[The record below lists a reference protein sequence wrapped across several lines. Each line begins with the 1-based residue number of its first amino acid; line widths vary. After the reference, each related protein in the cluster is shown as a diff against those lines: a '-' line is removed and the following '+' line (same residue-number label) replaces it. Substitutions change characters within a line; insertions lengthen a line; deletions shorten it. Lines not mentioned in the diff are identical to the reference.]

1 MMAPWLPGPRSRTT
15 LQRPRAPGIAGW
27 AWLVTLGAAG
37 GALTEGCSGSHNQLG
52 NDDTTSS
59 VTTSGTGGAGGD
71 ATTSSSTGGAG
82 TGGVDAGPPGP
93 TELTIVNGVADYDA
107 IRICFVPYPEGPGGF
122 PWPSAPTGLAFAG
135 AQVIDRID
143 QVITSDVDVRPHVLA
158 GDLAETAGKSC
169 DEILAL
175 NEPALVVAPLAVLPA
190 SVFTSGKSVLLV
202 PTGCLGGP
210 GHTDPGEVLGCGLNY
225 TEDTPTAGLV
235 ALGMS
240 RQTDQGSVSFQV
252 VHASAPMPVVDV
264 GITPGFDAAPESKL
278 AYMLSPGAIDPQPP
292 FAGLNFAELGIL
304 SQVKLKTYA
313 PGDTYPTSAV
323 LFQSVFANDGLG
335 ESDIVN
341 GEGLVLVAVGGHPGV
356 PAGPWWNAH
365 TYVMVRADP
374 D

>member
-1 MMAPWLPGPRSRTT
+1 MPRTA
-15 LQRPRAPGIAGW
+15 RAPGILGW

-37 GALTEGCSGSHNQLG
+37 GALTQACSGSHNQLG
-52 NDDTTSS
+52 NDEATSS
-59 VTTSGTGGAGGD
+59 VTTSGAGGAGGD
-71 ATTSSSTGGAG
+71 ATTSSGSGGAG

-107 IRICFVPYPEGPGGF
+107 IRICFVPYPEGPGGM
-122 PWPSAPTGLAFAG
+122 PWPSTTAGLAFAG
-135 AQVIDRID
+135 ARVIDRID
-143 QVITSDVDVRPHVLA
+143 QVLPSDVDVRPYVLA
-158 GDLAETAGKSC
+158 GDLAETAGKTC
-169 DEILAL
+169 DQILAL
-175 NEPALVVAPLAVLPA
+175 NEPALIVAPLAVLPA
-190 SVFTSGKSVLLV
+190 PVFASGKSVLLV

-240 RQTDQGSVSFQV
+240 RQTDQGGVSFQV
-252 VHASAPMPVVDV
+252 VHASASMPVVDV

-278 AYMLSPGAIDPQPP
+278 TTALSPGAIGPQPP

-304 SQVKLKTYA
+304 SQVKLKTYD

-323 LFQSVFANDGLG
+323 LFQSVLANDGLG

-341 GEGLVLVAVGGHPGV
+341 GEGFVLVAVGGHPGV

-365 TYVMVRADP
+365 TYVIVRADP
-374 D
+374 E